1 MAQITQQN
9 NIWHLQG
16 ELVVEDI
23 VQVLDATGPL
33 EMNNQTVLDFAQ
45 VTEVDT
51 SAVSFILELKR
62 RAKQKNVKIG
72 LKNLPANMISLMQL
86 YGVDGFVQEASSAT

>member
-9 NIWHLQG
+9 NIWHIQG

-23 VQVLDATGPL
+23 VQVLDATGSL

-62 RAKQKNVKIG
+62 RAMQKNVKIG

>member
-1 MAQITQQN
+1 LAQITQQN

>member
-23 VQVLDATGPL
+23 VQVLDATSPL

-51 SAVSFILELKR
+51 SAVSFILELQR
-62 RAKQKNVKIG
+62 RAMQKNVKIG

-86 YGVDGFVQEASSAT
+86 YGVDGFVQEASSAA